1 MAGFVLR
8 VKTKSGQKVVNG
20 LIPQDK
26 VSELKSKLAELTG
39 IPVDSLHVLGGFP
52 PKAIN
57 LNDEANTIEESG
69 IVSGDTLIVEEK
81 PPLYNGKRK
90 SEEIGRSHIIDD
102 ESFINTPGVLMKKV
116 VPADNSCLFTSVG
129 YVLNGKVDPS
139 CASFMREIIANA
151 VAADPE
157 EYSEAFL
164 GRPNSEYCK
173 WISKP
178 ESWGGAIE
186 LSILSKFYGLEIA
199 VIDSINAI
207 INRFG
212 EDQHYAQRVF
222 LIFDGIHYD
231 PLYLEPL
238 DGGSIQTI
246 FPTEDERMLLEAAEL
261 AREVKSSRQFT
272 DIQKFTLMC
281 NDCKIKLN
289 GQMEAQQHA
298 KETGHMNF
306 GEVAA

>member
-26 VSELKSKLAELTG
+26 VSALKWKLADLTG
-39 IPVDSLHVLGGFP
+39 ISISALHVLSGYP
-52 PKAIN
+52 PKIID
-57 LNDEANTIEESG
+57 LSDEAATIEESG
-69 IVSGDTLIVEEK
+69 IISGDTLIVEEK
-81 PPLYNGKRK
+81 DVFCNGEQRL
-90 SEEIGRSHIIDD
+90 EDIGRHHIVSSETLAD
-102 ESFINTPGVLMKKV
+102 TPGVLMKKI

-139 CASFMREIIANA
+139 CASFMRKIIATA

-157 EYSEAFL
+157 EYSDAFL
-164 GRPNSEYCK
+164 GRPNAEYCD
-173 WISKP
+173 WILKP

-186 LSILSKFYGLEIA
+186 LSILSKYYGLEIA

-212 EDQHYAQRVF
+212 EDQRYAQRVF
-222 LIFDGIHYD
+222 LLFDGIHYD
-231 PLYLEPL
+231 PLYREPL
-238 DGGSIQTI
+238 DGGNIQTI
-246 FPTEDERMLLEAAEL
+246 FPTQDETILMEAAEL

-272 DIQKFTLMC
+272 DVQKFTLIC
-281 NDCKIKLN
+281 NDCKIRLN
-289 GQMEAQQHA
+289 GPIEAQNHA
-298 KETGHMNF
+298 KATGHKSF
-306 GEVAA
+306 GEIAA